1 MRNEQDF
8 LMNVHGQYFTVF
20 DLLSSQS
27 VRMLDEDFIERNP
40 FELVEDPKTILD
52 LGAHVGMF
60 SFTAALKWPKAHVY
74 AVEPHQQNI
83 KNFILGLDMNRD
95 IQNVTLLP
103 VAVGDGAF
111 ADVAMEIG
119 NSGSSSSHAG
129 SFRVF
134 QKDWPMIQS
143 RAVCMRLPSIIDR
156 VGHVDYLKS
165 DMEGAEFE
173 IFASLPKAYWERI
186 GALWM
191 ELHPF
196 SLVDTVE
203 GAKKL
208 FDEYSAFLRECMGS
222 KPLRIIGPDFSKPI
236 QTEEEKA

>member
-1 MRNEQDF
+1 
-8 LMNVHGQYFTVF
+8 VF

-60 SFTAALKWPKAHVY
+60 SFAAALKWPKAHVF

-95 IQNVTLLP
+95 IGNVTLIP
-103 VAVGDGAF
+103 VAVGFGDF
-111 ADVAMEIG
+111 VDVAMEIG
-119 NSGSSSSHAG
+119 NSGSSSSHPL

-134 QKDWPMIQS
+134 NKDWPMLQS
-143 RAVCMRLPSIIDR
+143 RAMTVRLQDIMRKIGKPI
-156 VGHVDYLKS
+156 DYLKS
-165 DMEGAEFE
+165 DMEGAEFD
-173 IFASLPKAYWERI
+173 IFSQLSTPEWAQIR
-186 GALWM
+186 GMWM
-191 ELHPF
+191 ELHPL
-196 SLVDTVE
+196 SVVKGLDE
-203 GAKKL
+203 AKRL
-208 FDEYSAFLRECMGS
+208 FKDYSAFLKDRMGS

-236 QTEEEKA
+236 QLEEKVI